1 MALCSKH
8 AATLPHFTLTNQLG
22 LKLRLIVY
30 TQVLITLSLKYNM
43 NEIACNYYVA
53 VECHNITFLHSINL
67 SISWYVA
74 NIKSTEQENHVEQL
88 INLPEIESMVYIAN
102 YVAAHATTLPF
113 SHQKYG
119 SICE

>member
-1 MALCSKH
+1 MVNIVLLHCMIINTVKHMLLHNNSRMALCSKH

-67 SISWYVA
+67 SIS
-74 NIKSTEQENHVEQL
+74 
-88 INLPEIESMVYIAN
+88 
-102 YVAAHATTLPF
+102 
-113 SHQKYG
+113 
-119 SICE
+119 